1 MEKPSAPNPERI
13 TSRVEFEAEAQK
25 LATKYKKD
33 LLTIIEMFAHDMNI
47 DVTTTDGVQEKL
59 DELYNNHLF
68 TDVRWRLIEAQLDH
82 EQEQQA
88 RAAAEKNALTD
99 ALTGLYN
106 RGALDNHLS
115 RLAETYN
122 RSKEDDKKPFSLILI
137 DLDNFKQIND
147 NFGHPAGDAVLEAVA
162 EIVEAH
168 TRATDL
174 AARYGG
180 EEIAIVIDGPLTNAK
195 NIAERI
201 RLAIAALDVE
211 KFKIDQSLRP
221 NITASFGVAEYQP
234 DAEGTGL
241 PELLEKTDTAL
252 YEAKRTGKNRVC
264 VA

>member
-13 TSRVEFEAEAQK
+13 TSRAEFEAEAQK

-33 LLTIIEMFAHDMNI
+33 PLTIIEMFAHDMNI
-47 DVTTTDGVQEKL
+47 DVTKIDGVQEKL
-59 DELYNNHLF
+59 DELYNKHLF
-68 TDVRWRLIEAQLDH
+68 TDIRWRLIEAQLDH
-82 EQEQQA
+82 AAEQQA
-88 RAAAEKNALTD
+88 RATAEKNALTD

-106 RGALDNHLS
+106 RGALDKHLS

-122 RSKEDDKKPFSLILI
+122 RSAEDKKGPFSLILI

-147 NFGHPAGDAVLEAVA
+147 NFGHPVGDAVLKAVA
-162 EIVEAH
+162 KIVEAH

-201 RLAIAALDVE
+201 RTTVAAIDLSTLG
-211 KFKIDQSLRP
+211 IDQSLRP
-221 NITASFGVAEYQP
+221 NITGSFGVAEYQP
-234 DAEGTGL
+234 NAEGTGL